1 MQKYAYRIRKIQAEM
16 GIKPTDFTMDILDK
30 KTVMRIEMEYE
41 AQVQQNQITRRVRN
55 SKCGFEL

>member
-1 MQKYAYRIRKIQAEM
+1 M

-55 SKCGFEL
+55 